1 MIQDKIAASFLLGA
15 CGDALGAPIEG
26 IFSLQKIIDKYG
38 IHGLR
43 DIIAYDNPFEHGQ
56 HIEAGHVTDDTTMMM
71 TVAAALIMTRG
82 EASPKDHAF
91 ADIMRRYLWQGFLNW
106 GQHQDDAQA
115 ITSKIDKTI
124 AWPDHVKPF
133 WFHCG
138 AGSGTIAAL
147 LQDEPSR
154 VGHIIDYCCTVRGK
168 EVKSPNQGCG
178 GMMRVAPV
186 GFLPEISLAETFR
199 LAAESAAPT
208 NAHPDAYVAAGITA
222 LYIRLAAAGMDM
234 PDAID
239 QALDIAAG
247 YAADPDYRE
256 GIAQCRAAIDTA
268 REAARHQV
276 FDFATINH
284 LPEKIGYKNP
294 FLAIPVLA
302 QVTYACLSCKD
313 DPARIKDTLVLAA
326 NHRGDS
332 DSVAAIVG
340 HILGAR
346 HGTTAIPADYL
357 SALRHKNDIMCM
369 ASKFHDAFHKPSSP
383 AAIIKKP
390 GM

>member
-1 MIQDKIAASFLLGA
+1 MKDKITASFLLGA
-15 CGDALGAPIEG
+15 CGDTLGAPIEG

-38 IHGLR
+38 VDGLR
-43 DIIAYDNPFEHGQ
+43 DIISYDNPFDDHQ
-56 HIEAGHVTDDTTMMM
+56 HIEAGRVTDDTTMMM
-71 TVAAALIMTRG
+71 TVAAALVMARR
-82 EASPKDHAF
+82 EASPKDDNF
-91 ADIMRRYLWQGFLNW
+91 TDIMRRYLWQGFLNW

-115 ITSKIDKTI
+115 ISSKIDQTI
-124 AWPDHVKPF
+124 AWPDSVKPF

-147 LQDEPSR
+147 LQNEPSR
-154 VGHIIDYCCTVRGK
+154 VGHIIDYNCTIRGK

-178 GMMRVAPV
+178 GMMRVAPIA
-186 GFLPEISLAETFR
+186 FLPDLPLAETFR

-222 LYIRLAAAGMDM
+222 LYIRFAAEGMGIQS
-234 PDAID
+234 AID
-239 QALDIAAG
+239 KALIVTDG
-247 YAADPDYRE
+247 YASHPSYRD
-256 GIAQCRAAIDTA
+256 GITQCRTAI
-268 REAARHQV
+268 EAAQDAARDQT
-276 FDFATINH
+276 FDFATINS
-284 LPEKIGYKNP
+284 LPDKIGYKNP

-302 QVTYACLSCKD
+302 QVTYACLACKD
-313 DPARIKDTLVLAA
+313 DPSRIKDTLVLAA

-346 HGTTAIPADYL
+346 HGTVAIPADYL
-357 SALRHKNDIMCM
+357 SALQHRNDIMRM
-369 ASKFHDAFHKPSSP
+369 ASEFHEAFHKPPAP
-383 AAIIKKP
+383 AAGIKKP